1 MLILIVGL
9 LVLLCVSTV
18 QVAWNYHRNISP
30 LDLPRI
36 MQKYVRANVVHDLK
50 KYSAMLFESAVCLL
64 IIIAYP
70 FTYILSILGYY
81 SYKAYSGVLT
91 QLRKVLP
98 YL

>member
-1 MLILIVGL
+1 MLILVVGL

-36 MQKYVRANVVHDLK
+36 MQKYVRANVVHDFK
-50 KYSAMLFESAVCLL
+50 ANGVLFLEGLLALL
-64 IIIAYP
+64 IIVAYP

-81 SYKAYSGVLT
+81 LYKLYNTVRGTFS
-91 QLRKVLP
+91 K
-98 YL
+98 